1 MKLVVDNREVQLR
14 DDLASVFKD
23 LNGHIIE
30 IWLMCDGIDIKA
42 LSDKELEQV
51 VIDTL
56 VKEVRELEYLS
67 RPEVVQEAIDF
78 ARKMED

>member
-1 MKLVVDNREVQLR
+1 MKLVVDNREVDIR
-14 DDLASVFKD
+14 DSIASIFRN

-30 IWLMCDGIDIKA
+30 IWLACDGVDISS
-42 LSDKELEQV
+42 LSDEGLKQV

-56 VKEVRELEYLS
+56 VKEISELEYLS